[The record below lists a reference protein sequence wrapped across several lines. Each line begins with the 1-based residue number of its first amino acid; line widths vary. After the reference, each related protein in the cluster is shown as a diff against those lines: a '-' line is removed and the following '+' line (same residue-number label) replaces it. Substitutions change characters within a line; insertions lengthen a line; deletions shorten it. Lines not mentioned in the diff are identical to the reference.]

1 MDVANLAPSTAN
13 SLIDGYCDD
22 FIALAAVLAQT
33 LEQASL
39 RGIDI
44 TDNVEKLRRISAGMN
59 GLSAAIE
66 AVIAPDA
73 QSQDKQPQAK
83 SAPKARRQRASSRN
97 RPQPSLKGCN
107 RSMPIRSVF
116 QFLERMRKSGVIKV
130 KLPDETMQF
139 AFDQGR
145 LTSCATSHQGKGDQL
160 ADHLKQLCDPAEVEE
175 ALLSSDSMDDKQ
187 VGEQV
192 LRAGAATKAQIRQ
205 AQTTQLQTRFARA
218 CDATNARY
226 AFLEA
231 SLDPSPGPSNSQ
243 TPAGAQ

>member
-97 RPQPSLKGCN
+97 RPQPA
-107 RSMPIRSVF
+107 RRP
-116 QFLERMRKSGVIKV
+116 
-130 KLPDETMQF
+130 LP
-139 AFDQGR
+139 
-145 LTSCATSHQGKGDQL
+145 
-160 ADHLKQLCDPAEVEE
+160 
-175 ALLSSDSMDDKQ
+175 
-187 VGEQV
+187 
-192 LRAGAATKAQIRQ
+192 
-205 AQTTQLQTRFARA
+205 
-218 CDATNARY
+218 
-226 AFLEA
+226 
-231 SLDPSPGPSNSQ
+231 
-243 TPAGAQ
+243 